1 LILTGAGYVSDL
13 ILRPRTP
20 LASVLKPGLFGRT
33 LPEPEVRLMEISD
46 LALATI
52 IARRGCAP
60 ELAALIREQF
70 GVELPF
76 GPRRIEGREIAFTW
90 SGINQWLASA
100 PGTARQLESQLR
112 PLAQFA
118 AASDH
123 SDARAII
130 RVAGPRARQTLA
142 KGLAIDLHP
151 RSFRVG
157 DCALTLIGHIGTHLW
172 QVDDV
177 PTYDI
182 AVFRSLGESFV
193 HWLTEAA
200 AEFGYRIDVAE

>member
-1 LILTGAGYVSDL
+1 VSDL
-13 ILRPRTP
+13 ILRARSP

-33 LPEPEVRLMEISD
+33 VPEPGVRLREVGD

-52 IARRGCAP
+52 IARRGCATD
-60 ELAALIREQF
+60 LVALVREQF
-70 GVELPF
+70 GVELPL
-76 GPRRIEGREIAFTW
+76 GPHRIEGHEVAFMW

-100 PGTARQLESQLR
+100 PTAARHLESRLQ
-112 PLAQFA
+112 PLDPFA
-118 AASDH
+118 TLSDH

-130 RVAGPRARQTLA
+130 RLAGPRARQTLA

-151 RSFRVG
+151 RSFRAG
-157 DCALTLIGHIGTHLW
+157 DCALTLIGHIGAHIW
-172 QVDDV
+172 QVDEV

-182 AVFRSLGESFV
+182 AVFRSLGESFI

-200 AEFGYRIDVAE
+200 AEFGYRIDVPE